1 MFWIYIGFLLLGIG
15 SSGHAESQLVQFSP
29 AEFYHKLDTGK
40 IMLVFFQRQ
49 GVLLVFAE
57 TLFL

>member
-1 MFWIYIGFLLLGIG
+1 MGVLLLWVG
-15 SSGHAESQLVQFSP
+15 SSGHAESHLVQFSP
-29 AEFYHKLDTGK
+29 ADFYNKLEAGK

-57 TLFL
+57 EYAVKLL